1 MVSGSLRKTKTYL
14 PGVQLDVQS
23 SQVGRKS
30 TDIGL
35 NSSFCTPPT
44 PNSVNTCL
52 VFSSLCTSG
61 FVILST
67 FVPTHGTCSVV
78 LTLVHSCLLTTFSA
92 ELLSHMDYY
101 IAIVWPFFHEE
112 HFRVEDRTLKMCA
125 ISAMG
130 KTAIQ
135 AKFEVIEILFD
146 IVHVNIKLI
155 YGFKQDQ
162 SEL

>member
-1 MVSGSLRKTKTYL
+1 MVLAHVY
-14 PGVQLDVQS
+14 
-23 SQVGRKS
+23 
-30 TDIGL
+30 
-35 NSSFCTPPT
+35 F
-44 PNSVNTCL
+44 
-52 VFSSLCTSG
+52 FSSLCTSG

-78 LTLVHSCLLTTFSA
+78 LTLVHYCLLTTFSA

-130 KTAIQ
+130 KMATQ
-135 AKFEVIEILFD
+135 ANLGRLK
-146 IVHVNIKLI
+146 
-155 YGFKQDQ
+155 Y
-162 SEL
+162 